1 MVLSSFLSRGVVLI
15 ICFDQSLFFCMD
27 NHHYCT
33 SQVSRTHEW
42 CPMLP
47 ESFSDWTCRAR
58 DLPRRARILADGG
71 YAARVPVITPRR
83 IARNRRQSQTN
94 RALRSLRMQIKHSIG
109 FQKVYAS
116 INSIFRHK
124 RFFLPFV
131 VCTCGFLSNRRK
143 LIIRRPRRL

>member
-1 MVLSSFLSRGVVLI
+1 
-15 ICFDQSLFFCMD
+15 
-27 NHHYCT
+27 
-33 SQVSRTHEW
+33 
-42 CPMLP
+42 MLP
-47 ESFSDWTCRAR
+47 ESSSDWTCRAR

-116 INSIFRHK
+116 INSK
-124 RFFLPFV
+124 LGTSVFFFCPLLFV
-131 VCTCGFLSNRRK
+131 LAVSFQTGEN
-143 LIIRRPRRL
+143 